1 MEGIKEILR
10 EKQRLV
16 DEIKDLSSNCHD
28 YNKEKLIKGSK
39 DLDKVIDKL
48 TSIKME

>member
-1 MEGIKEILR
+1 MEGIKEIMR

-16 DEIKDLSSNCHD
+16 DEIKDLSSNSDD

-39 DLDKVIDKL
+39 DLDKVIGKL